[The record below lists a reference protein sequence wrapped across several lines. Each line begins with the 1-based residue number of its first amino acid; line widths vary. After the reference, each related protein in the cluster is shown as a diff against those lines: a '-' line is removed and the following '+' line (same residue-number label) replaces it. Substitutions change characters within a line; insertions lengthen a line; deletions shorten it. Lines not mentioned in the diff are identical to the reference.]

1 MKDLFRLKTLGVASA
16 VVMLTVSCGSSD
28 DDSPPPPTVTVPAP
42 APPPAADP
50 MALEDAAASASV
62 AGLIAFL
69 QTVLASLTSDTNEP
83 RNIGGITPPV
93 TETAEPTA
101 I

>member
-1 MKDLFRLKTLGVASA
+1 MKNHFRLKTLAA
-16 VVMLTVSCGSSD
+16 ACAIVMLTVSCGSSS
-28 DDSPPPPTVTVPAP
+28 DDSTPPGPDT
-42 APPPAADP
+42 
-50 MALEDAAASASV
+50 MAQEDAAASASV
-62 AGLIAFL
+62 AGLIAFI
-69 QTVLASLTSDTNEP
+69 QAVIASLTLETNEP

>member
-1 MKDLFRLKTLGVASA
+1 MRKHFRFKTLAAACA
-16 VVMLTVSCGSSD
+16 VVMLAVSCGSSS
-28 DDSPPPPTVTVPAP
+28 DDSTPPPTTTVPPPPPV
-42 APPPAADP
+42 DP
-50 MALEDAAASASV
+50 MAQEDAAASASV
-62 AGLIAFL
+62 AGLIAFI
-69 QTVLASLTSDTNEP
+69 QTLIASLTVETNEP

>member
-1 MKDLFRLKTLGVASA
+1 MKDIFRFKTLVAAGA
-16 VVMLTVSCGSSD
+16 VVLLIAGCGSSSD
-28 DDSPPPPTVTVPAP
+28 PA
-42 APPPAADP
+42 APPPVDT
-50 MALEDAAASASV
+50 MAQEDSAASSSV
-62 AGLIAFL
+62 AGFIAFI
-69 QTVLASLTSDTNEP
+69 QTMIASLTLESNEP

>member
-1 MKDLFRLKTLGVASA
+1 
-16 VVMLTVSCGSSD
+16 
-28 DDSPPPPTVTVPAP
+28 
-42 APPPAADP
+42 
-50 MALEDAAASASV
+50 MAQEDAAASASV
-62 AGLIAFL
+62 AGFIAFIQSL
-69 QTVLASLTSDTNEP
+69 IASLTSDSNEP

>member
-1 MKDLFRLKTLGVASA
+1 MKDLLSLKTLVAACA
-16 VVMLTVSCGSSD
+16 VVMLTVSCGSSS
-28 DDSPPPPTVTVPAP
+28 DDSTPPPTIPT
-42 APPPAADP
+42 PPPVDV
-50 MALEDAAASASV
+50 MAQEDAAASASV
-62 AGLIAFL
+62 AGFISFIQSLI
-69 QTVLASLTSDTNEP
+69 ASLTLDTNEP

>member
-1 MKDLFRLKTLGVASA
+1 MRDILRLKSA
-16 VVMLTVSCGSSD
+16 AAACATVLLLASCGSSS
-28 DDSPPPPTVTVPAP
+28 DDSAPPPTQPL
-42 APPPAADP
+42 PPPS
-50 MALEDAAASASV
+50 MALDDANASASV
-62 AGLIAFL
+62 AGFIAFI
-69 QTVLASLTSDTNEP
+69 QAMIASMTLETNEP

>member
-1 MKDLFRLKTLGVASA
+1 MRNLHRFKTAAAACAA
-16 VVMLTVSCGSSD
+16 VLLMASCGSSS
-28 DDSPPPPTVTVPAP
+28 DDSGPPPPPGPGPIDT
-42 APPPAADP
+42 
-50 MALEDAAASASV
+50 MAQEDAAASASV
-62 AGLIAFL
+62 AGLIAFI
-69 QTVLASLTSDTNEP
+69 QSVIASLTLETNEP